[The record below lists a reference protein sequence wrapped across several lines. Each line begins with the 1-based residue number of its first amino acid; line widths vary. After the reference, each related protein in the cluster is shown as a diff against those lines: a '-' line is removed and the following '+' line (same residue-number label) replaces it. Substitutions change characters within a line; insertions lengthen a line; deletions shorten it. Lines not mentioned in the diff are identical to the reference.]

1 MTEIFNYS
9 CHRTVNYFALERA
22 YKAFRLKPLEPL
34 VRLSLLI
41 PKEYLR
47 FNNPPCR
54 WIHFSI
60 LGHITAQTAGVRGE
74 GFLEKQ
80 RNSYF

>member
-1 MTEIFNYS
+1 
-9 CHRTVNYFALERA
+9 
-22 YKAFRLKPLEPL
+22 
-34 VRLSLLI
+34 LI

-47 FNNPPCR
+47 FNNPPFR

-60 LGHITAQTAGVRGE
+60 LDHITAQTAGVRSE

-80 RNSYF
+80 RNTYF